1 MTFSA
6 LLSAVTIITKKKI
19 NKDLKKQF
27 VITYNYYKSNINK
40 FILML
45 QKDIYPYE
53 YMDNWEKVSKTSS
66 PKNEDFCSS
75 LSMKDITD

>member
-1 MTFSA
+1 MSII
-6 LLSAVTIITKKKI
+6 LSKTASKRVQMKKI

-27 VITYNYYKSNINK
+27 VITYNYYKCNINK

-53 YMDNWEKVSKTSS
+53 YMDNWEKSQ
-66 PKNEDFCSS
+66 
-75 LSMKDITD
+75 

>member
-1 MTFSA
+1 
-6 LLSAVTIITKKKI
+6 
-19 NKDLKKQF
+19 
-27 VITYNYYKSNINK
+27 
-40 FILML
+40 ML